1 MNLFNFAVIIISVLS
16 KLKKIQPTLHKICN
30 NFYNSLRFAK
40 FGKGSVLLKPLQI
53 DFPKKIFI
61 GKKVLIKRNAW
72 LAANPLTGSISCQ
85 LIIKDGTYIG
95 SNAHIFCTQKIVI
108 EENVLM
114 ADRIYIADNS
124 HSYQNINMPII
135 HQPIKQLNEVVIGTG
150 AWLGENVCIVGA
162 SVGKNSVIAA
172 NSVVTKNIP
181 DYCIAAGSPA
191 KVIKKYNV
199 ETKQWEKVSD

>member
-1 MNLFNFAVIIISVLS
+1 MQVLS
-16 KLKKIQPTLHKICN
+16 KIKKILPTLQKICN
-30 NFYNSLRFAK
+30 NMYNSWRFAQ
-40 FGKGSVLLKPLQI
+40 FGKGSMLLNPLQI
-53 DFPKKIFI
+53 DFPKRIFI

-72 LAANPLTGSISCQ
+72 LAANPLTGSNICQ

-95 SNAHIFCTQKIVI
+95 SNAHIYCTQKIGI

-114 ADRIYIADNS
+114 ADRIYISDNS
-124 HSYQNINMPII
+124 HSYENINTPII
-135 HQPIKQLNEVVIGTG
+135 NQPIKQLNEVVIGTG

-191 KVIKKYNV
+191 KVIKKYNF
-199 ETKQWEKVSD
+199 ETKQWEKVHC